1 MSSRGSSSEDIIDTG
16 VAPADAASSVP
27 MMAYV
32 LQSTTSTVDEQ
43 IAALRALKQHLD
55 ADLGMDAYS
64 KKRIKQIILDSVLRI
79 ILNEDRITNIV
90 KRQLVRTELLL
101 VLGKLLNSETL
112 FGSVFK
118 NSSSAPVDDM
128 SDITSVATDAT
139 SIDTRSE
146 AVVIH
151 PTTTTHLKPSEQQQQ
166 QGSSHS
172 SDSHQWDDNTTTVT
186 AESAITTAMIDRM
199 KQVSRSSG
207 TSTARRPKL
216 QSRTGSSVAA
226 SSSSSSS
233 DNRSTADIISML
245 APSIEQSFMRKKRY
259 LRSKAWRARPTVLY
273 SDSMQEDSIAP
284 GSDPLNY
291 LQQDIKLGYQ
301 KPRMWFP
308 GSSMASANTI
318 LPADRASK
326 EASSGSDQVVREYLQ
341 MRALAS
347 YVGDL
352 VSPFVPSTKDSSSS
366 SSSYM
371 RGSSSGRKKKQ
382 QQQEAGGS
390 SCSDE
395 DSLAST
401 GSSKFRLAN
410 ITDSSKFA
418 QAMAEASAIWSPLLG
433 LHLPAHHRE
442 KLMPGSRRGSSSI
455 AVADSS
461 SYVGPYRDLVSLPF
475 RSPVKTLRSGVRAPS
490 RGTRIGPLLEHR
502 RDPQKRSVTSIR

>member
-1 MSSRGSSSEDIIDTG
+1 MDHEMDMSSRDGGGDMFAAAS
-16 VAPADAASSVP
+16 VDAAASVA

-55 ADLGMDAYS
+55 AELGMDAYS
-64 KKRIKQIILDSVLRI
+64 QKRIKQVILDSVLRI

-101 VLGKLLNSETL
+101 VLGKLLSSETL
-112 FGSVFK
+112 FGSVIK
-118 NSSSAPVDDM
+118 KSPAPVDDM
-128 SDITSVATDAT
+128 SDITSVVTDAT

-146 AVVIH
+146 VIQH
-151 PTTTTHLKPSEQQQQ
+151 PTTHSKPLKPVGQ
-166 QGSSHS
+166 QGSNS
-172 SDSHQWDDNTTTVT
+172 SDSEQWDDYTTTD
-186 AESAITTAMIDRM
+186 SATSAMIDRM
-199 KQVSRSSG
+199 KQVSRTAASA
-207 TSTARRPKL
+207 STARRLKL
-216 QSRTGSSVAA
+216 LSRTGSSVA
-226 SSSSSSS
+226 SSS
-233 DNRSTADIISML
+233 DNRSADTTTDISML

-318 LPADRASK
+318 LPADRSAK
-326 EASSGSDQVVREYLQ
+326 EASGGSDQVVREYLQ

-352 VSPFVPSTKDSSSS
+352 VSPFVPTKDSSYMSMSMSS
-366 SSSYM
+366 SS
-371 RGSSSGRKKKQ
+371 GKKKQ
-382 QQQEAGGS
+382 QAGG
-390 SCSDE
+390 SDE
-395 DSLAST
+395 DSLASST
-401 GSSKFRLAN
+401 GSKFRLAN
-410 ITDSSKFA
+410 ITDNSKFA

-433 LHLPAHHRE
+433 LHLPPHHRD
-442 KLMPGSRRGSSSI
+442 KLMPGSRRGSSSVAI
-455 AVADSS
+455 RADSS
-461 SYVGPYRDLVSLPF
+461 SYVGPYRDPVSLPF
-475 RSPVKTLRSGVRAPS
+475 RDPTKSLRSGMRAPS

-502 RDPQKRSVTSIR
+502 RDPQKKSVTSIR